1 MKPLRLYLRKTVIIN
16 FRVLYPTELLTL
28 QMYVALFFKFLNFF
42 INGSLL
48 PDAAGT
54 IVYFLPFLLN
64 HVIFVFDGLSTEQS
78 NLAAEE

>member
-1 MKPLRLYLRKTVIIN
+1 
-16 FRVLYPTELLTL
+16 
-28 QMYVALFFKFLNFF
+28 MYVALFFKFLNFF